1 MCRFRRTEVYEFVAE
16 NNQFD
21 LALLQRRLADTF
33 GLGEDINLRNWLQA
47 TRKNMIGWNGIP
59 QQYLSIFQAALNQA
73 KQAAVEAGYT
83 PI

>member
-1 MCRFRRTEVYEFVAE
+1 VYDFVAE

-21 LALLQRRLADTF
+21 LALLQRCLADTF

-47 TRKNMIGWNGIP
+47 TRKSMIIWNGIP
-59 QQYLSIFQAALNQA
+59 KKYFVIFQTALDEA
-73 KQAAVEAGYT
+73 EQAAVNAGYN